1 MTWIDNL
8 WTTAFFAV
16 YSRLIV
22 KHKSRIDDMDD
33 VIGECELSIAFL
45 LGMYHTRLFKKCD
58 LFWIDNSYRQP
69 RIVIAVRQR
78 IANKP

>member
-1 MTWIDNL
+1 
-8 WTTAFFAV
+8 
-16 YSRLIV
+16 
-22 KHKSRIDDMDD
+22 MDD